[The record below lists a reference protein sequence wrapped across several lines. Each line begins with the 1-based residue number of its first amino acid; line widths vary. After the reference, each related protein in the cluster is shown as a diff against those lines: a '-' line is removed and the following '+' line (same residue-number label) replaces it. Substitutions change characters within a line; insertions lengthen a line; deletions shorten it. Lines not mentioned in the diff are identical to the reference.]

1 MRQLLFPALFQQ
13 GGDIYKQLTAIRVIL
28 YCIVVVVSVAVLTP
42 LEVISTRL
50 SIQRN
55 YEAENSE
62 EDFPPGM
69 LEYAAAEEDVIA
81 LVYSF
86 RLHLK
91 FRLIYYLVSAM
102 KTTHIWVSLTA

>member
-1 MRQLLFPALFQQ
+1 MVSEVASLVYALAVLGTMRQLLFPALFQQ
-13 GGDIYKQLTAIRVIL
+13 GGDIYKQLTTIRVIL

-81 LVYSF
+81 
-86 RLHLK
+86 
-91 FRLIYYLVSAM
+91 
-102 KTTHIWVSLTA
+102 